1 MNQSLSCIVVSLQ
14 SLERRR
20 AAYLNIL
27 MFMLDIFER
36 NISYKQGS
44 SVDYQI
50 YQKDIFSVT
59 TFRLPRRLR
68 RQKIVTLHY
77 DKNRLT
83 FCDLI
88 KFLLSSTSFI
98 SSYQRCSIKKRV
110 LKNITKF
117 TGKHLCQS
125 LLFDK
130 QTLAQV
136 FFCEFCQISRAP
148 FLQNSSGR
156 LLLIIGTPKARYI
169 FA

>member
-50 YQKDIFSVT
+50 YQKDVFSVT
-59 TFRLPRRLR
+59 TFRLPTRLR

-117 TGKHLCQS
+117 TGNTC
-125 LLFDK
+125 
-130 QTLAQV
+130 ARV
-136 FFCEFCQISRAP
+136 FFLINRLWHKCFSVNFAKFQEHLFYRTAP
-148 FLQNSSGR
+148 DDCF
-156 LLLIIGTPKARYI
+156 
-169 FA
+169 